1 MKSLVTS
8 SNPPEWD
15 ALLEAQAH
23 PRSGVHVTS
32 CLSCPK
38 RQALLLA
45 GASVDISRLESR
57 LKGTMVHRL
66 LETVDPD
73 NAERAVKGKLFGID
87 PVIGSIDRLRDG
99 LVVDY
104 KTSGGKSKPSGV
116 YPEHVWQFE
125 CYRYLLAGL
134 GYQTRG
140 WAVHYFWQ
148 FREWVGP
155 FEHEGPVWTEEALG
169 RFRPHGGQFTAREI
183 AHLAAEVEKGAKP
196 EDIPIVGLSQT
207 MGKGSACGYCEVEGP
222 CADNMA
228 MVDF

>member
-1 MKSLVTS
+1 M
-8 SNPPEWD
+8 
-15 ALLEAQAH
+15 
-23 PRSGVHVTS
+23 TS

-45 GASVDISRLESR
+45 GAPVDITRLESR

-73 NAERAVKGKLFGID
+73 NAERAVKGRLFGIY
-87 PVIGSIDRLRDG
+87 PIIGSIDRLRDG

-104 KTSGGKSKPSGV
+104 KTSGGKAKPTGV

-125 CYRYLLAGL
+125 CYRYLLAGA
-134 GYQTRG
+134 GYSTRG

-155 FEHEGPVWTEEALG
+155 FEHEGSVWTEEALG

-183 AHLAAEVEKGAKP
+183 AHLAAEVESGAKP
-196 EDIPIVGLSQT
+196 ESIPMVGQSQT

-222 CADNMA
+222 CQSAGVS
-228 MVDF
+228 VDF

>member
-1 MKSLVTS
+1 M

-45 GASVDISRLESR
+45 GAPVDITRLESR
-57 LKGTMVHRL
+57 LKGTVIHAPL
-66 LETVDPD
+66 ATVDPV
-73 NAERAVKGKLFGID
+73 NAEVAVRGRLFGVDI
-87 PVIGSIDRLRDG
+87 VGSIDRVRGPIL
-99 LVVDY
+99 VDY
-104 KTSGGKSKPSGV
+104 KTSNGKAKPTGV
-116 YPEHVWQFE
+116 YPEHVWQLE
-125 CYRYLLAGL
+125 CYRRLRKDM
-134 GYQTRG
+134 GYDSSG

-183 AHLAAEVEKGAKP
+183 AHLAAGVESGAKP
-196 EDIPIVGLSQT
+196 ESIPMVGQSQRL
-207 MGKGSACGYCEVEGP
+207 GSGNACSPYCEVEEA
-222 CADNMA
+222 CKKSY
-228 MVDF
+228 VEVEF

>member
-1 MKSLVTS
+1 MA
-8 SNPPEWD
+8 NPPEWD
-15 ALLEAQAH
+15 ILLAAQAN

-38 RQALLLA
+38 RQALLLS
-45 GASVDISRLESR
+45 GAQVDITRLESR

-66 LETVDPD
+66 LETVDPE
-73 NAERAVKGKLFGID
+73 NAERAVRGRLFGLD
-87 PVIGSIDRLRDG
+87 VVGSIDRLRDG

-104 KTSGGKSKPSGV
+104 KTSGGKAKPSGV

-134 GYQTRG
+134 GYSTRG

-183 AHLAAEVEKGAKP
+183 AHLAAEVEAGARP
-196 EDIPIVGLSQT
+196 EAIPMVGLSQT
-207 MGKGSACGYCEVEGP
+207 MGKGSACGYCEVEGA
-222 CADNMA
+222 CQDTGVS
-228 MVDF
+228 VDF